1 RLIRLVPWSTLFPY
15 TTLFR
20 SLGRIFS
27 LIWNEVSKIFIQ
39 KSTWIMYIFLA
50 LLVVAVAVITATTDM
65 AGKEYGADWQEELE
79 AENEQ
84 LAEEMQEEEFL
95 TEVNTQEIEMNRYH
109 IDNDIKPVP
118 YDAWQ
123 FVIDNAM
130 LSSVISLLTII

>member
-1 RLIRLVPWSTLFPY
+1 M
-15 TTLFR
+15 

-39 KSTWIMYIFLA
+39 KSTWIMYIFRA
-50 LLVVAVAVITATTDM
+50 LLVVADAVIKATTDM

-84 LAEEMQEEEFL
+84 FAEEMQEEEFL
-95 TEVNTQEIEMNRYH
+95 TEVNTQDIERNRYH

-123 FVIDNAM
+123 FVIDKGM
-130 LSSVISLLTII
+130 LSLDISLLTIILGG